1 MLINIQF
8 IKTKGSE
15 VLTQNVSQHLNK
27 LSDKYDWLIKAEVY
41 FKEENDP
48 KGKSKICE
56 IELSAPG
63 PRIFASSTEESFELA
78 IKKTIFE
85 LEQQLKKRKAV
96 FAAH

>member
-15 VLTQNVSQHLNK
+15 DLTQNVSKNLNK
-27 LSDKYDWLIKAEVY
+27 LSEKYDWLIKAEVY
-41 FKEENDP
+41 FKEGNDP
-48 KGKSKICE
+48 TGKSKICE
-56 IELSAPG
+56 IELSVPG

-96 FAAH
+96 FVAH

>member
-8 IKTKGSE
+8 IKTKGKPSLTELVSE
-15 VLTQNVSQHLNK
+15 HLNK
-27 LSDKYDWLIKAEVY
+27 LSEKYEWLIRAEVY

-85 LEQQLKKRKAV
+85 LEQQVKKRKAV
-96 FAAH
+96 FVAH

>member
-15 VLTQNVSQHLNK
+15 VLTQIVSKNLNK
-27 LSDKYDWLIKAEVY
+27 LSDKYDWLIKAEVF

-48 KGKSKICE
+48 TGKSKICE

-78 IKKTIFE
+78 IKKTVFE

-96 FAAH
+96 FVAH

>member
-15 VLTQNVSQHLNK
+15 VLTQNVSKNLNK

-48 KGKSKICE
+48 TGKSKICE

-96 FAAH
+96 FVAH

>member
-15 VLTQNVSQHLNK
+15 ALTQIVSKNLVK
-27 LSDKYDWLIKAEVY
+27 LANKYDWLIKAEVY

-48 KGKSKICE
+48 TGKSKICE

-63 PRIFASSTEESFELA
+63 PRIFACSTEESFELA
-78 IKKTIFE
+78 IKKTVFE
-85 LEQQLKKRKAV
+85 LQQQLKKRKAV
-96 FAAH
+96 LVAH

>member
-15 VLTQNVSQHLNK
+15 ALTQNVSKSLNK

-48 KGKSKICE
+48 TGKSKICE

-96 FAAH
+96 FVAH

>member
-8 IKTKGSE
+8 IKTKGKPNLTELVSE
-15 VLTQNVSQHLNK
+15 NLNK
-27 LSDKYDWLIKAEVY
+27 LSEKYEWLIRAEVY

-48 KGKSKICE
+48 TGKSKICE

-85 LEQQLKKRKAV
+85 LEQQVKKRKAV
-96 FAAH
+96 FVAH

>member
-15 VLTQNVSQHLNK
+15 VLTQIVSQHLNK

>member
-15 VLTQNVSQHLNK
+15 FLTQNVSKNLNK

-48 KGKSKICE
+48 TGRSKICE

-85 LEQQLKKRKAV
+85 LDQQLKKRKAV
-96 FAAH
+96 FVAH

>member
-8 IKTKGSE
+8 IKTKGSQN
-15 VLTQNVSQHLNK
+15 LTQFVSEHLDK
-27 LSDKYDWLIKAEVY
+27 LSEKYEWLIRAEVY

-48 KGKSKICE
+48 TGKSKICE

-63 PRIFASSTEESFELA
+63 PRIFASSKEESFELA
-78 IKKTIFE
+78 IKKTVFE

-96 FAAH
+96 FAAY